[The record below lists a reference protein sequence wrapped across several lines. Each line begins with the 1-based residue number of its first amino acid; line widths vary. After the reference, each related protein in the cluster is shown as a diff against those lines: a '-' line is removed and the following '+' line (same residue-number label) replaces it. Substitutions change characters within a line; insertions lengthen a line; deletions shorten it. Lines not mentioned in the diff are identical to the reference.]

1 MRHFVKL
8 WCELWPS
15 TFVGWQPI
23 GSLTGLGSN
32 AKLFLRL
39 DKTYMLRIFSTLLM
53 FVFAPLAGGRTDHA
67 PLMVAQATLLGVD
80 VSHHQKVIEWDSVA
94 SNASVDFAFVKATE
108 GQDFVDSLFCYNWEE
123 LARWGLKRG
132 AYHFF
137 RGYGCGMEQAV
148 HFLQTV
154 DMRVGDLPPVLDLET
169 LDGIPEQYVVE
180 EALIWLQMVEQI
192 VGIRPIVYTN
202 QRFYDRFLAK
212 TPLRNYPLWIA
223 RYAEEIPLLSD
234 GNQWSFWQY
243 SCSGCVEGIS
253 KEVDLNYFGGG
264 EQELEEM
271 CWRPS
276 LPVSVP

>member
-1 MRHFVKL
+1 MNLFFRFLLVK
-8 WCELWPS
+8 
-15 TFVGWQPI
+15 
-23 GSLTGLGSN
+23 
-32 AKLFLRL
+32 
-39 DKTYMLRIFSTLLM
+39 M
-53 FVFAPLAGGRTDHA
+53 FVLVPLFTGNKIGIFNQTFAGGLR
-67 PLMVAQATLLGVD
+67 GVD
-80 VSHHQKVIEWDSVA
+80 VSHHQDRIEWETVL
-94 SNASVDFAFVKATE
+94 SNSALSFVFVKATE
-108 GQDFVDSLFCYNWEE
+108 GSDFTDSLFCYNWEE